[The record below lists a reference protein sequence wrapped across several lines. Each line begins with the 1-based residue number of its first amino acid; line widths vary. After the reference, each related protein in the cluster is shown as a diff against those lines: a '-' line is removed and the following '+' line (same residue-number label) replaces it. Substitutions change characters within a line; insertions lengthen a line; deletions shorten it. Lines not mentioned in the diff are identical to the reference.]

1 MAPGTSL
8 LLSWISH
15 QDTVPVDD
23 VEAAHVETVP
33 LGEVNQVL
41 PNSIH
46 FPLHKSLRILL
57 IDNTVICNNSVL
69 VEVVD
74 DVAVGRVGEETLDA
88 HGDLPPPGGPDEA
101 GLDIVVYLDNVV
113 FAETV

>member
-1 MAPGTSL
+1 M
-8 LLSWISH
+8 
-15 QDTVPVDD
+15 
-23 VEAAHVETVP
+23 
-33 LGEVNQVL
+33 
-41 PNSIH
+41 
-46 FPLHKSLRILL
+46 
-57 IDNTVICNNSVL
+57 L

-88 HGDLPPPGGPDEA
+88 DGDLPPPGGPDEA